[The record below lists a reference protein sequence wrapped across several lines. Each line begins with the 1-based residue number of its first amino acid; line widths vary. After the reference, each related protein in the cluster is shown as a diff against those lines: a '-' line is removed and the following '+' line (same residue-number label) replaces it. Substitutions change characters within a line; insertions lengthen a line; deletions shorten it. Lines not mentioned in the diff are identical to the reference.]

1 MQRGYTHEGEENTF
15 VNKRSTFDHMITAY
29 WLGLTA
35 HLQNFS
41 SYKLLTSFTLNPKLI
56 LVVPLAVGNT
66 IPEGQ
71 MGSVLT
77 SVKTVDQRLNVYNS
91 GDVYLLAD
99 VFST

>member
-1 MQRGYTHEGEENTF
+1 MQPGYTHEGEENTF
-15 VNKRSTFDHMITAY
+15 VNKRSTFNHAITAY
-29 WLGLTA
+29 WLGLAA

-56 LVVPLAVGNT
+56 LVVPLTVGNT

-71 MGSVLT
+71 TRSVLM
-77 SVKTVDQRLNVYNS
+77 TVSLNVYKS

>member
-1 MQRGYTHEGEENTF
+1 MQPGYTNESEENKL
-15 VNKRSTFDHMITAY
+15 VNKRSTFNHAITLY

-56 LVVPLAVGNT
+56 LVVPLTVGNT

-71 MGSVLT
+71 TRSVLR
-77 SVKTVDQRLNVYNS
+77 TVSLNVYKS

>member
-1 MQRGYTHEGEENTF
+1 MQPGYTNECEENKF
-15 VNKRSTFDHMITAY
+15 VNKRSTFNHAITTY

-41 SYKLLTSFTLNPKLI
+41 SYKLLTSITLNPKLI
-56 LVVPLAVGNT
+56 LVVPLTVGNT

-71 MGSVLT
+71 TRLVLMT
-77 SVKTVDQRLNVYNS
+77 EFELNVYKS
-91 GDVYLLAD
+91 GGVYLLAD